1 MKRPS
6 ILLALVLVVVA
17 CGEPIP
23 GSGTTTLPGGSSTGP
38 TGTPTTS
45 VPQDSGVAVV
55 ITATAVEQPDGSI
68 ELCPPGMTGPCP
80 GIVLDGEIDPD
91 LVASDDNPVVV
102 EVTGRYDGRS
112 LLAGSVPIQ
121 VDHPANTP
129 VEFDSLCPDLRG
141 TSRVNPDESLVEA
154 VTNYTGGRAD
164 YAAMWWD
171 RESAVLTVWFKGDD
185 VTAHQEAIGQIAGN
199 EPICVAGGARFSE
212 TELLEA
218 SQLLNEFVDSRG
230 LPLATS
236 GFGVGGVENR
246 IDLPVEELDQET
258 RDALAE
264 LVGERVVPHPYVYM
278 LDASLAQLPE
288 PVPTVEGD
296 VEILTS
302 RNRAGGGMDALG
314 LFTVAYDA
322 KLNCVFLG
330 EGSTGVEPENSGRTV
345 PVWPFGYSATSSP
358 LTIYDYDGNVVAG
371 EGGEIE
377 LGGGFVDVGFVDG
390 NTCDAVGAWIVN
402 R

>member
-1 MKRPS
+1 
-6 ILLALVLVVVA
+6 
-17 CGEPIP
+17 
-23 GSGTTTLPGGSSTGP
+23 
-38 TGTPTTS
+38 
-45 VPQDSGVAVV
+45 
-55 ITATAVEQPDGSI
+55 
-68 ELCPPGMTGPCP
+68 MTGPCP

-91 LVASDDNPVVV
+91 LVASEDNPVVV
-102 EVTGRYDGRS
+102 EVTGIYDGRS
-112 LLAGSVPIQ
+112 LLAGSAPFQ
-121 VDHPANTP
+121 VDHPANSP
-129 VEFDSLCPDLRG
+129 VDFDSLCPDLRG

-171 RESAVLTVWFKGDD
+171 RESAVLTVWFTGDD
-185 VTAHQEAIGQIAGN
+185 VTTHQEAIGQIAGD
-199 EPICVAGGARFSE
+199 EPVCVAGGARYSE

-218 SQLLNEFVDSRG
+218 AELLNGYVDSRG

-236 GFGVGGVENR
+236 GFGIGGVENR
-246 IDLPVEELDQET
+246 IDLPVEELDEAT

-264 LVGERVVPHPYVYM
+264 LVGERVIPHPYIYV
-278 LDASLAQLPE
+278 LDAPLAELPK
-288 PVPTVEGD
+288 PIPTVGGD

-302 RNRAGGGMDALG
+302 RSRAGGGMDALG

-322 KLNCVFLG
+322 ELNCVFLS

-345 PVWPFGYSATSSP
+345 PVWPFGYSATRSP

-371 EGGEIE
+371 EGDEIE
-377 LGGGFVDVGFVDG
+377 LGGGFVDVDFVEG
-390 NTCDAVGAWIVN
+390 NSCDATGAWIVN